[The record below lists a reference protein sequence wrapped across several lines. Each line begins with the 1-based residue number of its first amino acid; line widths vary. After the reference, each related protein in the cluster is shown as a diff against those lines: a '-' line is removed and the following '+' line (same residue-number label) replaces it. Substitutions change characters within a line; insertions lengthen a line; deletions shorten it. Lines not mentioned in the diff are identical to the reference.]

1 MAFGLRALFHS
12 GEAGRYE
19 AIKVL
24 ILSVVYFL
32 VIVTYTLV
40 RNMKNSIFIGVVGKE
55 YVPIAKIAAIFILIP
70 ALFFYA
76 FLVDNVRRYQLLM
89 IYSAFFGTMLLV
101 SAYFIGDPANG
112 LANTETSPYRFFGWI
127 FYFLLEGYQPFVLSV
142 FWAYVNSVNNP
153 TSAKKHYGIMI
164 ASSKLGGIV
173 AAGLSWLFLK
183 LTTSAGTQLFSD
195 VVNHQILLIA
205 AAGSVLCIP
214 LLIYLLNKRV
224 PRKYLHGYEAVYQF
238 EKERKEHHEEKPSI
252 FDGLTMFLKWPY
264 LLGIF
269 GMVFFYDVVSAILSY
284 QSLCIAQG
292 NAKGLTEVSAF
303 LLQLD
308 LWMHIAGLF
317 ISLLGTSYMMSRFGE
332 RVCLMV
338 IPLTTG
344 LVLTYFLLS
353 YSAWSIFVA
362 FIFLRSINYAF
373 ALPVRE
379 SLYIP
384 TVKEMKFKS
393 KSWID
398 AFGSK
403 LSKGTGSGITL
414 VASIVEHANPV
425 LVFPFFVGVFTVITT
440 LWTCTAYLMGKR
452 FEEAIKNKEAI
463 GGEDFHSQGQ
473 QSSIN

>member
-1 MAFGLRALFHS
+1 MAFGLRALFKS

-55 YVPIAKIAAIFILIP
+55 YIPIAKIAAIFILVP
-70 ALFFYA
+70 ALLFYA
-76 FLVDNVRRYQLLM
+76 YLVDNVRRYQLLM
-89 IYSAFFGTMLLV
+89 IYSAFFGLALLL
-101 SAYFIGDPANG
+101 SAFYIGNPENG
-112 LANTETSPYRFFGWI
+112 LANTDTSPYRIFGWI
-127 FYFLLEGYQPFVLSV
+127 FYFLLEGYSPFVLSV
-142 FWAYVNSVNNP
+142 FWAYVNSVNSP

-173 AAGLSWLFLK
+173 AAGLSWLFLQ
-183 LTTSAGTQLFSD
+183 LTTSTGSQLYSD

-205 AAGSVLCIP
+205 SAGSVLCIP
-214 LLIYLLNKRV
+214 VLIYILNRKV
-224 PRKYLHGYEAVYQF
+224 PKQYLHGYEAVYQF
-238 EKERKEHHEEKPSI
+238 EKERKEHHEEKPGI

-264 LLGIF
+264 LFGIF
-269 GMVFFYDVVSAILSY
+269 GMVFFYEVVTTILSY
-284 QSLCIAQG
+284 QSLCIAQDS
-292 NAKGLTEVSAF
+292 AKGLTEVSSF

-308 LWMHIAGLF
+308 LWMHLAGLF

-332 RVCLMV
+332 RICLLL
-338 IPLTTG
+338 IPILTG
-344 LVLTYFLLS
+344 VVLTVFLMS
-353 YSAWSIFVA
+353 YSSWSIMLAFV
-362 FIFLRSINYAF
+362 FLRSINYAF

-403 LSKGTGSGITL
+403 LSKGTGSGFNVLAGIIER
-414 VASIVEHANPV
+414 VYPV
-425 LVFPFFVGVFTVITT
+425 FVFPFFVAVFAVITA
-440 LWTCTAYLMGKR
+440 LWTLTAYLMGKR
-452 FEEAIKNKEAI
+452 FDQAIKNKEAI
-463 GGEDFHSQGQ
+463 GGEVQEHGHVS
-473 QSSIN
+473 